1 MNLLK
6 EEIEKGEEQKRRSR
20 EEEKEKE
27 KEKEQ
32 VRDGMKGVER
42 ETNKLTIV

>member
-27 KEKEQ
+27 KEQ